1 MFDFIKNTVFFE
13 DMKSIVNT
21 NTIDW
26 EQFNNKRVLITGGT
40 GMLASYMVYTLIY
53 LNENKPNYKVNLILT
68 VRNYK
73 KCEEKFGKYI
83 NKDYFDIYEGD
94 INKQID
100 ITTKIDFIIHAASLA
115 ITQYFTTN
123 PIEVMLPN
131 SLGVNN
137 LLELAVKNKVESF
150 LFFSTGS
157 VYGKM
162 TDNYTESM
170 YGALDPLEVGSCY
183 SESKRFGETLC
194 EAYFRQ
200 KSVPVKIVRIAHTY
214 GPTMDLKNDKRVFAD
229 FVRNI
234 INNQNIIMKS
244 DGRAVRCFCYLSDA
258 TDAFFRILLNGKN
271 GEAYNMCNNKEKSS
285 IIDLA
290 ETLVSLFPE
299 RRLKVIRQI
308 RKDNDYYVENNYL
321 KDYDII
327 SDKLISLGWI
337 PHISIRNGFLRTI
350 RSFKEKDY

>member
-1 MFDFIKNTVFFE
+1 MFDFIKNTVFLE

-21 NTIDW
+21 NSIDW
-26 EQFNNKRVLITGGT
+26 DQFNNKTVLITGGT

-53 LNENKPNYKVNLILT
+53 LNENKPNYNVNLILT
-68 VRNYK
+68 VRNHK
-73 KCEEKFGKYI
+73 KCEEKFGCYI
-83 NKDYFDIYEGD
+83 NKNYFHIYEGD
-94 INKQID
+94 INKNIN
-100 ITTKIDFIIHAASLA
+100 ISTKIDYIIHAASIA
-115 ITQYFTTN
+115 ITQYFITN

-131 SLGVNN
+131 SLGVYN
-137 LLELAVKNKVESF
+137 LLELAVKNKIESF

-157 VYGKM
+157 IYGKM
-162 TDNYTESM
+162 TDDYTESM
-170 YGALDPLEVGSCY
+170 YGPLDPLETGSCY
-183 SESKRFGETLC
+183 SESKRFGEALC

-214 GPTMDLKNDKRVFAD
+214 GPTMDIKNDKRVFAD

-234 INNQNIIMKS
+234 INNQNIVMKS

-285 IIDLA
+285 IFNLA
-290 ETLVSLFPE
+290 KTLVSLFPE
-299 RRLKVIRQI
+299 KKLEVISQTR
-308 RKDNDYYVENNYL
+308 DSNDGYIENRNL

-327 SDKLISLGWI
+327 SDKLIKLGWNPRYDI
-337 PHISIRNGFLRTI
+337 KNGFKRTI
-350 RSFKEKDY
+350 KVFIEGK